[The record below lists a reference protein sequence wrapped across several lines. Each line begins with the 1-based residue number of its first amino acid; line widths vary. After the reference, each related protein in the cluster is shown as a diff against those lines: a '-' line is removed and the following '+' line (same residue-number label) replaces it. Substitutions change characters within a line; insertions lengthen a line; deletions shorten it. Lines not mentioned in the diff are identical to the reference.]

1 MLEVPAAAMIV
12 DLLAAEADF
21 FAIGSNDLIQYM
33 LAVDRANDAVAHL
46 YEPLHP
52 AVIRILWHIVE
63 AARKKEIPV
72 SMCGE
77 MAAEPLTVL
86 ILLGLG
92 IGQLSMSPSAIP
104 LIKNVVRRL
113 SRQKAKEMLERALE
127 LETASAIEELA
138 LPQLVTA
145 LRDDPTIE
153 GPEPPE

>member
-1 MLEVPAAAMIV
+1 
-12 DLLAAEADF
+12 
-21 FAIGSNDLIQYM
+21 M

-86 ILLGLG
+86 ILLG

-104 LIKNVVRRL
+104 LIKNVARRL

-127 LETASAIEELA
+127 LETASAIEELV

>member
-1 MLEVPAAAMIV
+1 
-12 DLLAAEADF
+12 
-21 FAIGSNDLIQYM
+21 M

-92 IGQLSMSPSAIP
+92 IGQLRMSPSAIP